1 MSKWIAVRNPSRR
14 GLLVARARWCES
26 FLCRMRGL
34 MFRRPLALDE
44 ALLLVEGR
52 PGRLNTAIHMAFVFQ
67 SLGVAWLDEERKVV
81 EARVA
86 LPWRWYVPRSPARYV
101 LEGAP
106 EILNRLAEGD
116 RLVFESDE
124 AHR

>member
-1 MSKWIAVRNPSRR
+1 MSEWIVVRNPSRR

-26 FLCRMRGL
+26 FLCRLRGL
-34 MFRRPLALDE
+34 MFRRPLPGDE

-81 EARVA
+81 EAREA
-86 LPWRWYVPRSPARYV
+86 LPWRWYAPRSPARYV

-106 EILNRLAEGD
+106 QILNRLAEGD

-124 AHR
+124 ARR

>member
-1 MSKWIAVRNPSRR
+1 MSEWIAVRNPSRR

-26 FLCRMRGL
+26 FLCRLRGL
-34 MFRRPLALDE
+34 MFRPSLPRDE
-44 ALLLVEGR
+44 ALLLVEGK
-52 PGRLNTAIHMAFVFQ
+52 PGRWNTAIHMAFVFQ
-67 SLGVAWLDEERKVV
+67 SLGIAWLDEEKEVV
-81 EARVA
+81 EVREA

-116 RLVFESDE
+116 RLVFEVG
-124 AHR
+124 